1 MQNVKEKPIMSFDTE
16 GQWREW
22 LSKNCVSSNGIQL
35 RIFKKNSGHKS
46 ISYDEAL
53 DEALCFGWI
62 DSQKNK
68 YDEIS
73 WIQKFTPRRK
83 NSIWSKRNREHV
95 ARLIKAQRMTP
106 AGLKEVEAAK
116 NNGRW
121 DSAYDSS
128 KNMKIPLD
136 FLRELKKNKKSYVF
150 FQTLNKSNIYAISW
164 RLATAKKTET
174 REKRMRK
181 ILEMLAQEEKFH

>member
-1 MQNVKEKPIMSFDTE
+1 MSFDTE